1 MADEKKKVPNYIK
14 FVIGGLAGMTATS
27 FVQPMDLVKTRM
39 QMGGVG
45 TAQREYKNSID
56 VIVNILKTEGVLKFY
71 KGIGAA
77 LLRQATYTTTRMGVY
92 QTINDMYKT
101 HTGIATPSTVASIIM
116 GLTAGASGAF
126 VGTPAE
132 VALIRMTVDG
142 KLPESERRNYKN
154 VVDALTRIHQEE
166 GIKGLWTGCLPTVG
180 RAMVVNMC
188 QLASYSQ
195 FKNALHT
202 SRLQLDGI
210 LLHTGASCLS
220 GLLTSVAS
228 MPLDIAKTR
237 LQNMKTL
244 PGAIPEYSGSMDV
257 LIKVAKQE
265 GILALWKGF
274 TPYLLRLAPHTI
286 LTFIFL
292 EQYNRL
298 YRLYVLGSEGDSGL

>member
-1 MADEKKKVPNYIK
+1 MADEKKKVPNYMK
-14 FVIGGLAGMTATS
+14 FIIGGAAGMTGTL
-27 FVQPMDLVKTRM
+27 FVQPMDMVKTRM
-39 QMGGVG
+39 QVGGVG
-45 TAQREYKNSID
+45 TAQSEYKNSID
-56 VIVNILKTEGVLKFY
+56 VIIKILRNEGVLKFY

-92 QTINDMYKT
+92 QTINDMYKAR
-101 HTGIATPSTVASIIM
+101 TGITAPSTAASVCM
-116 GLTAGASGAF
+116 GLTAGATGAF

-132 VALIRMTVDG
+132 VALIRMMVDG

-154 VVDALTRIHQEE
+154 VADALWRIYQEE

-202 SRLQLDGI
+202 SRLQMDGI
-210 LLHTGASCLS
+210 LLHIGASCLS

-228 MPLDIAKTR
+228 MPLDITKTR

-244 PGAIPEYSGSMDV
+244 PGGIPEYSGTIDV
-257 LIKVAKQE
+257 LIKVAQKE
-265 GILALWKGF
+265 GIPALWKGF
-274 TPYLLRLAPHTI
+274 TPYLLRIVPHTI
-286 LTFIFL
+286 LTFVFL

-298 YRLYVLGSEGDSGL
+298 YRLYVLRSEGDSSL